1 MPLSEHEQRLLEQ
14 MERALH
20 AEDPKLA
27 STLQGSRLR
36 RRLRQRLLVAAVGVL
51 AGAGVLGYGL
61 FTRRIAL
68 DVAGAAVLVGC
79 GWLAWTTWRRV
90 PAPGQIVPAFRLRG
104 RSAPAGRNPA
114 ARKPGGGG
122 SFMQR
127 MELRWSNRRD
137 REGF

>member
-27 STLQGSRLR
+27 STLQGNRLR
-36 RRLRQRLLVAAVGVL
+36 RHLRQRLIAAAVGVVV
-51 AGAGVLGYGL
+51 GAGVLGYGVYA
-61 FTRRIAL
+61 RRIAL
-68 DVAGAAVLVGC
+68 DVAGAAVLVAC

-90 PAPGQIVPAFRLRG
+90 PAPGQIVPAIRLRS
-104 RSAPAGRNPA
+104 RSAPGPAGR
-114 ARKPGGGG
+114 KSGGG